1 MVGLVGKVEGERA
14 DPHTFGKGALGIVL
28 LEPCA
33 GGARIAKDALE
44 GRPVEHAAG
53 DLDQE
58 FVVVGAVVLGQ
69 GVCAEQV
76 GALSPQRLE
85 AQLAAGAGLAPMK
98 LDDPS
103 AVKILE
109 SQIRTEERQQREANI
124 REAHLRV
131 LEREKAASV
140 KSIEKKEK
148 VETTNPSGS
157 LVQ

>member
-1 MVGLVGKVEGERA
+1 VGGIIACGFVASLRWQLIAQQTAREEVHLRA
-14 DPHTFGKGALGIVL
+14 T
-28 LEPCA
+28 
-33 GGARIAKDALE
+33 
-44 GRPVEHAAG
+44 
-53 DLDQE
+53 LDQIKTE
-58 FVVVGAVVLGQ
+58 NKYLKM
-69 GVCAEQV
+69 EQV

-109 SQIRTEERQQREANI
+109 SQIRTEERQQREAQI

-131 LEREKAASV
+131 LEREKASSV